1 MHCHDLCVQKWSSFR
16 WSSDAFRKFSPCEVD
31 KKSAGRI
38 NTIFASKNEAICCE
52 VQTHWK
58 FSACKVYRKSSGRM
72 FTIYASKSE
81 AVYCKVQTQFG
92 SSPPARFT
100 EKVLGTFLWF
110 MCPKTK
116 LSTVKFRRIQKL
128 SFCKVYEKLLGAIS
142 RFMRLKR
149 SCLPVK
155 LMTQFGVLRLQGV
168 QKEVLGAFSRFVCH
182 ANRHSWLQNFVKML
196 WARFTILHTH
206 TFLLCCWDTLW
217 SSWLS
222 HFIRMLLSLN
232 TFKLQV
238 HPQIVTGR
246 CVFVRS
252 TFKEVLDWHLRHVL

>member
-1 MHCHDLCVQKWSSFR
+1 MIYV
-16 WSSDAFRKFSPCEVD
+16 
-31 KKSAGRI
+31 
-38 NTIFASKNEAICCE
+38 SKNEAVYCE
-52 VQTHWK
+52 VQTHSEVIVLQGVWK
-58 FSACKVYRKSSGRM
+58 TSGRN
-72 FTIYASKSE
+72 FTIYASK
-81 AVYCKVQTQFG
+81 
-92 SSPPARFT
+92 
-100 EKVLGTFLWF
+100 
-110 MCPKTK
+110 TK
-116 LSTVKFRRIQKL
+116 LFACEV
-128 SFCKVYEKLLGAIS
+128 E
-142 RFMRLKR
+142 
-149 SCLPVK
+149 
-155 LMTQFGVLRLQGV
+155 TQFGVLRLQGV